1 LQQGRAS
8 RNAHPL
14 SLRQQQK
21 VNSKEELVISDN
33 LLALLPKKVTY
44 LHSLDQD
51 HIRILLSLNESYHKV
66 TQIRTKLKIEPEKN

>member
-1 LQQGRAS
+1 VTARFNLLILIFFESIKCPTTFTTGKSLKDAI
-8 RNAHPL
+8 PL
-14 SLRQQQK
+14 SLRQQQN

-51 HIRILLSLNESYHKV
+51 HISILLS
-66 TQIRTKLKIEPEKN
+66 